1 MAGAI
6 PALGSVANT
15 LEDAPPH
22 LLEIVMVADT
32 GGTMQVFYDRGL
44 GVSEADSVNA
54 ALAPSPEAHTYQL
67 PIPLGSYRLL
77 RIDPN
82 GRAGRY
88 EVRSMRIL
96 NSAGDETA
104 RIPLDEIRA
113 GAQVSLEPATDGGVA
128 IVTTPDANDPQVLY
142 EPSRAAAAGTGSHG
156 SSSRR
161 HRGTLTALA
170 VLLLATL
177 LDRSTALAAALTAMI
192 GVTGRRPYLAVVMA
206 GVLGVAGGHVSVA
219 ARTQP
224 GGARQRPHQ
233 RPVRP
238 TAVQPR
244 HH

>member
-96 NSAGDETA
+96 NSAGEETL

-113 GAQVSLEPATDGGVA
+113 GAQVSLERANGRQRRHRD
-128 IVTTPDANDPQVLY
+128 DARCERSAGAVRTV
-142 EPSRAAAAGTGSHG
+142 ERAATGARPHG

-161 HRGTLTALA
+161 HMGHPDGT
-170 VLLLATL
+170 
-177 LDRSTALAAALTAMI
+177 
-192 GVTGRRPYLAVVMA
+192 RRPAA
-206 GVLGVAGGHVSVA
+206 GHP
-219 ARTQP
+219 ARSQH
-224 GGARQRPHQ
+224 GSGRCSDRHDRQ
-233 RPVRP
+233 
-238 TAVQPR
+238 
-244 HH
+244 